1 MNKNIKAQP
10 GSAAM
15 AAALDTHRWRILA
28 AAMATASVL
37 ALLMPFAEQARAETA
52 HAGFVYTADEHG
64 NSVSRIDLASGKVD
78 IVPVAVTPHNVEFV
92 PKANKVLAVGTPV
105 QDDNGH
111 GHGEAE
117 DSHGGDGD
125 EAGGA
130 LIVLDPENLASGPAA
145 TIGVGAHPAH
155 VIADPSGGRAFVTN
169 SGDDSVSVLDIAKGE
184 AIGEIT
190 TGGYPH
196 GLRMSPDGSTIYV
209 ANVEGGTV
217 SVIDTVSL
225 KETTGSK
232 SARLRCRSASRP
244 TESRSTSR

>member
-117 DSHGGDGD
+117 DRPLRKARLYRKDAV
-125 EAGGA
+125 EAFRRGY
-130 LIVLDPENLASGPAA
+130 VSSTEAA
-145 TIGVGAHPAH
+145 TILRTHARIVHHELRWEG
-155 VIADPSGGRAFVTN
+155 IRA
-169 SGDDSVSVLDIAKGE
+169 SLPLPPERLE
-184 AIGEIT
+184 A
-190 TGGYPH
+190 YLH
-196 GLRMSPDGSTIYV
+196 R
-209 ANVEGGTV
+209 
-217 SVIDTVSL
+217 
-225 KETTGSK
+225 K
-232 SARLRCRSASRP
+232 SALKWFLRAEVEALALRGGITRRIKRVPRTGNPVAVSKASSDPGSNSATLSG
-244 TESRSTSR
+244 